1 MKHLITISILLC
13 WSLVL
18 SAQDRDL
25 KKEYTEFREKAR
37 KEYADF
43 REKANAE
50 YVEHMRHAWAWY
62 RGEEPFR
69 KPLIEKPVEP
79 VVLPDDQQ
87 DTVLQSRPLPVIEVV
102 DVQPQHLPEPEPL
115 SPVVPQPVE
124 VERYHD
130 IILYGTPCRVAAH
143 TGNRYALGE
152 VSDASITEYWNHLC
166 HGGYDSMLS
175 DCLALRNSLN
185 LCDWAY
191 LELLSEVSVTACPDS
206 PAEAA
211 LLQVFLMNQSGYMAR
226 ISYDKTGSI
235 HLLLT
240 SDCDFFERPYVVI
253 DDVRFYAVYDHEPVN
268 LKVCNLPY
276 PDESPVRMLYS
287 SDMKIERDLIP
298 SRRFG
303 RNTDDYVTVS
313 TDRNMLAFY
322 ESYPDIFFNSNPYT
336 KWLSYAS
343 VPMTSYI
350 KDSWYPYL
358 RDRIGSM
365 SMHEAAGF
373 LLDRVQHDFEY
384 GYDDE
389 IWKRDRPFFPEETL
403 SYEYSDCEDRAIL
416 YSRLVRDLLGLDVIL
431 VYYPGHLA
439 AAVAFPSDVA
449 GEYID
454 YIGRRFT
461 ITDPTYI
468 GAPVGL
474 SMPDLDND
482 SVIVVE
488 L

>member
-25 KKEYTEFREKAR
+25 KKEYAEFHEKAR

-87 DTVLQSRPLPVIEVV
+87 DTVPQSRPLPVIEVV
-102 DVQPQHLPEPEPL
+102 DVQPQPMPEPEPV
-115 SPVVPQPVE
+115 SPVVPQPVA

-130 IILYGTPCRVAAH
+130 FILFGTPCRVAAQ
-143 TGNRYALGE
+143 TGTQSPLDD
-152 VSDASITEYWNHLC
+152 VSDASITEYWNQLC
-166 HGGYDSMLS
+166 HGGYDIMLS
-175 DCLALRNSLN
+175 DCLDLRKNLN

-191 LELLSEVSVTACPDS
+191 LELLSELSVTVCPDS
-206 PAEAA
+206 ASEAT
-211 LLQVFLMNQSGYMAR
+211 LLQAFLLNQSGYMVR
-226 ISYDKTGSI
+226 ISYDQAGSI
-235 HLLLT
+235 HLLLA
-240 SDCDFFERPYVVI
+240 SDCDFFDRPYI
-253 DDVRFYAVYDHEPVN
+253 LMDGVRFFAVYDHDLMELN
-268 LKVCNLPY
+268 VCALPY

-287 SDMKIERDLIP
+287 SDMNIDHVLVP
-298 SRRFG
+298 SRHFAV
-303 RNTDDYVTVS
+303 NNDKTVTVS
-313 TDRNMLAFY
+313 TDRNMLSFY
-322 ESYPDIFFNSNPYT
+322 ETYPDIFFDGNPYT

-343 VPMTSYI
+343 VLMASYI

-358 RDRIGSM
+358 RECISGM
-365 SMHEAAGF
+365 SKHEAAGF

-403 SYEYSDCEDRAIL
+403 SYEYSDCEDHAIL
-416 YSRLVRDLLGLDVIL
+416 YSRLVRDLLDLDIIL
-431 VYYPGHLA
+431 IYYPNHLA
-439 AAVAFPSDVA
+439 TAIAFPTEVPGDYV
-449 GEYID
+449 EYK
-454 YIGRRFT
+454 GKRFT
-461 ITDPTYI
+461 IADPTYI

-474 SMPDLDND
+474 SMPDLANESIIAVD
-482 SVIVVE
+482 